1 MNKFSMFR
9 CSAKKSK
16 LSTRKK
22 LIRMTSGLKIV
33 SISLGRFVCVVHAN
47 DALYVKYERKE
58 T

>member
-1 MNKFSMFR
+1 MNKFR